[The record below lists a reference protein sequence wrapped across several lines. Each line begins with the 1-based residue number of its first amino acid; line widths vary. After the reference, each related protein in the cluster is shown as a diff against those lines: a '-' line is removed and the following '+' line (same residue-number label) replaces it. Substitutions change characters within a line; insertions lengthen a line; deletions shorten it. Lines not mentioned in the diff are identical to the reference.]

1 MKVEILSTGAI
12 ETVLA
17 ENNVQFTKRYSGD
30 RYKVIELEKS
40 DAKKISGQYLENAW
54 CKLSNG
60 AGGSPFDI
68 ISVHGNCLIGWPA
81 NKDTYKKLT
90 DYISAL
96 GANDDDDVCDYAVG
110 LAKAN
115 GMNMSM
121 LFARFEG

>member
-1 MKVEILSTGAI
+1 MKVEILGTGAI
-12 ETVLA
+12 ETALA
-17 ENNVQFTKRYSGD
+17 ENNVQFTKTYSGD
-30 RYKVIELEKS
+30 HYKVIEMEKS
-40 DAKKISGQYLENAW
+40 DAKKMSGRYLENAW

-81 NKDTYKKLT
+81 NNDTYKKLT
-90 DYISAL
+90 DYINAL
-96 GANDDDDVCDYAVG
+96 GASDDDDVCNYAVG

-115 GMNMSM
+115 GMSMSM